1 MTAPAD
7 GRIRIDRIDH
17 HDPDGLVCRL
27 TIDRPAKANAYTQP
41 MLEALETALAAAET
55 DGTRVIV
62 ITGDGD
68 RAFSAGADRTELAQR
83 DWRSVLTLASARVFE
98 RLRRH
103 PCVTIAAVNGAAVG
117 GGLELA
123 LACDLRVAAS
133 TSRFWLPEP
142 EFGLLPAAGG
152 LRWLQQAVGRARASA
167 LILGGARWS
176 ADDARQ
182 NGLVAEVA
190 EPGALDAA
198 VERWI
203 ARILARDAT
212 ALTLAKRALDADSG
226 AFDLTAQALLE
237 RTRRPDGRG

>member
-1 MTAPAD
+1 MSSAAD

-17 HDPDGLVCRL
+17 RDPAGLVCRL

-62 ITGDGD
+62 ITGAGD
-68 RAFSAGADRTELAQR
+68 RAFSAGADRTELARR
-83 DWRSVLTLASARVFE
+83 DWRSVLALASARVFD

-133 TSRFWLPEP
+133 ASRFWLPEP
-142 EFGLLPAAGG
+142 EFGLLPAAGA
-152 LRWLQQAVGRARASA
+152 LRWLPQAVGRARASA

-176 ADDARQ
+176 ADDACQ
-182 NGLVAEVA
+182 SGLVAEVA
-190 EPGALDAA
+190 APGALDAA
-198 VERWI
+198 VDRWI
-203 ARILARDAT
+203 ARILARDAA

-226 AFDLTAQALLE
+226 AFDLVAQALLE
-237 RTRRPDGRG
+237 RARRPDGTD